1 MTSYRT
7 IIEAMFRIVN
17 RQMETVDFVLKP
29 QQLQLDEQFSRRNIV
44 PKGRQGA
51 GVSSYMIA
59 RYVAKCLA
67 EQNRRCVIV
76 SHESDATSRLLARA
90 RFILN
95 NLKGDLKPV
104 LGTDNMK
111 AITFPKTNSSLW
123 IGTAGSRSFGRGD
136 NISDL
141 HLSEAAF
148 YENAEEFTKG
158 IFPAAEH
165 GEITVESTGNGVGN
179 WYHRQCVRA
188 REGRGFKLF
197 FFPSHEMAENR
208 IPFANDDDRI
218 RFLQSL
224 DPELDEPSLAERGI
238 DPAFLQWRRERLLV
252 DFEGDLRTFRQ
263 EHPVSFDECF
273 QSTGFSFFQK
283 VRYEPS
289 AEWQRMS
296 RELHVL
302 SPHPRPGFSYAIG
315 ADVGGGVGRDS
326 SVAQII
332 CLDALE
338 QVGEWVSGHR
348 EPHEFGHVLMDLGR
362 QFNHAYLNVERNN
375 HGIATLGVVVGDYPL
390 HLIHRG
396 SRGAEATQHILSK
409 LSHYGTLTTEASR
422 GIIIGTMRRLVAQE
436 CTIHSEMLRSEMGT
450 FVEQANGKI
459 EADSGCFDDR
469 VMAMGMALCVVERAA
484 IMSTG
489 PAPDEQG
496 EPDPWGW
503 ETLFGGARRDE
514 PWPIKRELYG

>member
-7 IIEAMFRIVN
+7 IIEAMFRIVS
-17 RQMETVDFVLKP
+17 RQMETVDFMLKP
-29 QQLQLDEQFSRRNIV
+29 QQLELDTNFSKRNII

-59 RYVAKCLA
+59 RYVSRCLA

-148 YENAEEFTKG
+148 YVNAEEFTKG
-158 IFPAAEH
+158 IFPAAEY
-165 GEITVESTGNGVGN
+165 GEITIESTGNGVGN

-197 FFPSHEMAENR
+197 FFPSHEMEENAL
-208 IPFANDDDRI
+208 PFDSDIERDA
-218 RFLQSL
+218 FLRSL
-224 DPELDEPSLAERGI
+224 DPELEEPDLYARGLT
-238 DPAFLQWRRERLLV
+238 PEFLQWRRERLNIE
-252 DFEGDLRTFRQ
+252 FEGDLRTFHQ
-263 EHPVSFDECF
+263 EHPISFDECF

-283 VRYEPS
+283 AHYEPI
-289 AEWQRMS
+289 ETWKRVS
-296 RELHVL
+296 RELYVL
-302 SPHPRPGFSYAIG
+302 GDHPKPGLTYAIG
-315 ADVGGGVGRDS
+315 ADVGGGVGRDN

-332 CLDALE
+332 CLSPLE
-338 QVGEWVSGHR
+338 QVGEWASAHR
-348 EPHEFGHVLMDLGR
+348 EPHDFGRVLIQLGH
-362 QFNHAYLNVERNN
+362 QFNHAYINVERNN
-375 HGIATLGVVVGDYPL
+375 HGIATLGILVGDYPI
-390 HLIHRG
+390 HLIHKG
-396 SRGAEATQHILSK
+396 SRGASATQHILSN

-422 GIIIGTMRRLVAQE
+422 GIIIGTMRRLVSSE

-450 FVEQANGKI
+450 FSEQADGKI
-459 EADSGCFDDR
+459 EADRGCFDDR
-469 VMAMGMALCVVERAA
+469 VLALGMALVVVERAA
-484 IMSTG
+484 IMST
-489 PAPDEQG
+489 AQHDEDVA
-496 EPDPWGW
+496 EPDIWSW
-503 ETLFGGARRDE
+503 DSIFGGSRRDE
-514 PWPIKRELYG
+514 PWPINRGIHG

>member
-1 MTSYRT
+1 VTAYRT

-29 QQLQLDEQFSRRNIV
+29 QQLLLDSQFSRRNIV

-51 GVSSYMIA
+51 GVSSYMIG

-95 NLKGDLKPV
+95 HLKGDLKPV

-123 IGTAGSRSFGRGD
+123 IGTAGSRAFGRGD

-148 YENAEEFTKG
+148 YDNAEEFTKG

-165 GEITVESTGNGVGN
+165 GEITIESTGNGVGN

-197 FFPSHEMAENR
+197 FFPSHQMGENG
-208 IPFANDDDRI
+208 IPFATADDRV

-224 DPELDEPSLAERGI
+224 DPELDEPQLAERGVS
-238 DPAFLQWRRERLLV
+238 AEFLQWRRERLNV

-283 VRYEPS
+283 VRYEPT
-289 AEWQRMS
+289 AGWRRVS

-302 SPHPRPGFSYAIG
+302 GDHPKPGLSYIIG
-315 ADVGGGVGRDS
+315 ADVGGGVGRDN
-326 SVAQII
+326 SVAQIV
-332 CLDALE
+332 CLDPFE
-338 QVGEWVSGHR
+338 QVAEWVSGHR
-348 EPHEFGHVLMDLGR
+348 EPHEFGRVLVDLGR

-375 HGIATLGVVVGDYPL
+375 HGIATLGVVVGDYPIQ
-390 HLIHRG
+390 LIHKG
-396 SRGAEATQHILSK
+396 TRGAQATQHILSN

-422 GIIIGTMRRLVAQE
+422 GIIIGTMRRLVASDLI
-436 CTIHSEMLRSEMGT
+436 THSEMLRSEMGT
-450 FVEQANGKI
+450 FVEQASGKI

-469 VMAMGMALCVVERAA
+469 VMALGMALVVVERAA

-489 PAPDEQG
+489 GYREV
-496 EPDPWGW
+496 EPERDPWSW
-503 ETLFGGARRDE
+503 EALFGGKRRDE

>member
-1 MTSYRT
+1 MTAYRT

-17 RQMETVDFVLKP
+17 RQMETVDFALKP
-29 QQLQLDEQFSRRNIV
+29 QQLLLDAQFSRRNII

-51 GVSSYMIA
+51 GVSSYMIG

-95 NLKGDLKPV
+95 NLKGDLRPV

-148 YENAEEFTKG
+148 YDNAEEFTKG

-197 FFPSHEMAENR
+197 FFPSHEMSENV
-208 IPFANDDDRI
+208 IQFASEADRGA
-218 RFLQSL
+218 FLRNL
-224 DPELDEPSLAERGI
+224 DPELEEPDLYGRGI
-238 DPAFLQWRRERLLV
+238 SPEFLQWRRERLLV
-252 DFEGDLRTFRQ
+252 DFEGDLRTFHQ
-263 EHPVSFDECF
+263 EHPISFDECF

-283 VRYEPS
+283 VRYEPTE
-289 AEWQRMS
+289 AWIRVS
-296 RELHVL
+296 RELSL
-302 SPHPRPGFSYAIG
+302 LKPHPKPGLVYAVG
-315 ADVGGGVGRDS
+315 ADVSGGVGRDN

-332 CLDALE
+332 CLDPLE

-348 EPHEFGHVLMDLGR
+348 EPHDFGHVLMALGH

-375 HGIATLGVVVGDYPL
+375 HGIATLGIIVGDYPL

-396 SRGAEATQHILSK
+396 SRGGQATQHILSN

-422 GIIIGTMRRLVAQE
+422 GVIIGTMRRLVGEE

-469 VMAMGMALCVVERAA
+469 VMALGMALVVVERAA
-484 IMSTG
+484 IMG
-489 PAPDEQG
+489 AGNYHEEPG

-503 ETLFGGARRDE
+503 EALFGKARRDE